1 MANKNDLGRSLAKDL
16 LSHHPHPHNLHHPM
30 HLSTFNDHLGNN
42 KDDHHPS
49 PLDFPSVSG
58 AGAGGGSSVAEMPQQ
73 PKSAADLLKALS
85 VPNQFPGAASNQL
98 LQNLLSGLPGLP
110 GVPGLSPIAN
120 SVAAAA
126 LAAALASSS
135 SSNKDDTTSAKDQ
148 LHSKIQSEEMV
159 SETEAG
165 TVNGDATDRP
175 ADNNLDRMDQATI
188 NIATNGEF
196 HFQFKIKV

>member
-42 KDDHHPS
+42 KDDHHP
-49 PLDFPSVSG
+49 LDFPSVSG
-58 AGAGGGSSVAEMPQQ
+58 GAGGGGGSVAEMPQQ

-110 GVPGLSPIAN
+110 GVPPGLSPIAN
-120 SVAAAA
+120 SVAAAAA

-135 SSNKDDTTSAKDQ
+135 SSNKDDTNSTKDQ
-148 LHSKIQSEEMV
+148 LHSKIQSDEMV

-175 ADNNLDRMDQATI
+175 ADNNLDGMDQATI
-188 NIATNGEF
+188 KLANKGEF
-196 HFQFKIKV
+196 HFQS